1 MPVSFSR
8 AEVWAFPHFWPGG
21 PLTHCK
27 SEIRGPHFPK
37 TSVSNHSLLVM
48 GQGLG
53 NGFTAQVVTTP
64 NEIGPMTGKMWVLES
79 EGLGANPS
87 SAISQL
93 CGLVSKA
100 PRLLMRWKQQYLL
113 DQIHRVIAALSS
125 RVATVWCYCVTCGTC
140 PCSI

>member
-1 MPVSFSR
+1 MPVSSSR
-8 AEVWAFPHFWPGG
+8 AEAWAWAFPHFWPGG

-27 SEIRGPHFPK
+27 SEIQGPLLPK
-37 TSVSNHSLLVM
+37 TSACNHSILVM

-53 NGFTAQVVTTP
+53 DGFIAQVLTTA
-64 NEIGPMTGKMWVLES
+64 NETGPTTGKMWVLES

-100 PRLLMRWKQQYLL
+100 PSLLMRWKWQYVLC
-113 DQIHRVIAALSS
+113 QILRVIVAFSS
-125 RVATVWCYCVTCGTC
+125 PVATV
-140 PCSI
+140 